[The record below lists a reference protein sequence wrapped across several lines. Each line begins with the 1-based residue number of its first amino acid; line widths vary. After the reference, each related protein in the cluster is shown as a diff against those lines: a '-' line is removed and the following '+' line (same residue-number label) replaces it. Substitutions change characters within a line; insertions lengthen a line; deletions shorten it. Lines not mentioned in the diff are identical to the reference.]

1 MQDALLSLSPI
12 PVAVCVKHMT
22 FTDDVKKVI
31 TEIIFIHLRKAFPKR
46 FLIFAKYITVYSG
59 ILLKIH
65 NFVEFNVDWLRETT
79 LIKEKHK

>member
-46 FLIFAKYITVYSG
+46 FLIFAK
-59 ILLKIH
+59 
-65 NFVEFNVDWLRETT
+65 
-79 LIKEKHK
+79 